1 MGGLVLGGPY
11 GCYHLTSIRCSI
23 CAHWVNQLLVKGGN
37 QSSSSGWTFL
47 LEGGYSQSMIIK
59 SFKAIQ
65 GYPNI
70 LKGFRSLLPC
80 LKHIAPGK
88 RLEDGGSAN
97 CLKMLKIFS
106 RPIFPASTFQSGCQ
120 LNAEGWWIDTFWGT
134 ILAPFASSRYNCS
147 WIWNISCSSRFG
159 LTFPDPIHQNIG
171 VKKNGGVVANC
182 YT

>member
-70 LKGFRSLLPC
+70 LKGFRSFIALPETYRPWKKIGGRGICQLSQNVKNIFSTHFSCQHLPVGVPTKRWGMVNWHFLRDNFGTLCKLQVQLLLN
-80 LKHIAPGK
+80 LKYI
-88 RLEDGGSAN
+88 
-97 CLKMLKIFS
+97 MLKSFWADIPWS
-106 RPIFPASTFQSGCQ
+106 YSPKYWGEKKRRCGC
-120 LNAEGWWIDTFWGT
+120 
-134 ILAPFASSRYNCS
+134 
-147 WIWNISCSSRFG
+147 
-159 LTFPDPIHQNIG
+159 
-171 VKKNGGVVANC
+171 
-182 YT
+182 